1 MRNIR
6 FSVIIP
12 AYNVDNYILC
22 CVNSVLKQS
31 FKNYEIIIVNDGSV
45 DLTIDFCQELLK
57 RNKCIK
63 LVNKENGGLS
73 SARNAGIVM
82 AKGDYLLFLD
92 GDDFWRDDDFL
103 ENLNC
108 IIETNSPDTI
118 IFPYSYYYA
127 MDRINEYQFDL
138 SEISSSSNKFSDNLY
153 SLIDNG
159 IWYPSACNKCIRR
172 DIVAINNISFPLNMT
187 SEDVKWCFEL
197 SQHIVS
203 YYIYNKGVYMYRQNR
218 EGSIS
223 YKLKMKNL
231 EDLFLNIEN
240 VLSCSKEI
248 RDADYLYLSHYY
260 LEVIPYVMPFLKNP
274 DVKRKLSKY
283 KWLSNYSKNTRNL
296 KKRIIYFC
304 LTYMGFRLSSLLLS
318 ILVKLYKST

>member
-1 MRNIR
+1 M
-6 FSVIIP
+6 
-12 AYNVDNYILC
+12 
-22 CVNSVLKQS
+22 
-31 FKNYEIIIVNDGSV
+31 
-45 DLTIDFCQELLK
+45 
-57 RNKCIK
+57 
-63 LVNKENGGLS
+63 
-73 SARNAGIVM
+73 
-82 AKGDYLLFLD
+82 
-92 GDDFWRDDDFL
+92 

-118 IFPYSYYYA
+118 IFPYSYYYGK
-127 MDRINEYQFDL
+127 DRIKEYEFDL
-138 SEISSSSNKFSDNLY
+138 SEVSSSSNKFSDDLY
-153 SLIDNG
+153 LLIDNG

-197 SQHIVS
+197 SQHIAS

-240 VLSCSKEI
+240 VLSGSKKI

-274 DVKRKLSKY
+274 NIKRMLSKY
-283 KWLSNYSKNTRNL
+283 KWLSKYSKNTRNI

>member
-1 MRNIR
+1 M
-6 FSVIIP
+6 
-12 AYNVDNYILC
+12 
-22 CVNSVLKQS
+22 
-31 FKNYEIIIVNDGSV
+31 
-45 DLTIDFCQELLK
+45 
-57 RNKCIK
+57 
-63 LVNKENGGLS
+63 
-73 SARNAGIVM
+73 
-82 AKGDYLLFLD
+82 
-92 GDDFWRDDDFL
+92 
-103 ENLNC
+103 
-108 IIETNSPDTI
+108 
-118 IFPYSYYYA
+118 
-127 MDRINEYQFDL
+127 
-138 SEISSSSNKFSDNLY
+138 
-153 SLIDNG
+153 LIDNG

-197 SQHIVS
+197 SQHIAS

-240 VLSCSKEI
+240 VLSGSKKI

-274 DVKRKLSKY
+274 NVKRMLSKY
-283 KWLSNYSKNTRNL
+283 KWLSKYSKNTRNI

>member
-1 MRNIR
+1 MK
-6 FSVIIP
+6 FSIIIP
-12 AYNVDNYILC
+12 AYNVADYLENCVESILKQTYDNYE
-22 CVNSVLKQS
+22 V
-31 FKNYEIIIVNDGSV
+31 IIVNDGSTDETGKIAD
-45 DLTIDFCQELLK
+45 DLSLQFKQINVIHQS
-57 RNKCIK
+57 
-63 LVNKENGGLS
+63 NGGAS
-73 SARNAGIVM
+73 KARNTGMKEVV
-82 AKGDYLLFLD
+82 GDYILFLD

-118 IFPYSYYYA
+118 IFPYSYYYGK
-127 MDRINEYQFDL
+127 DRIKEYEFDL
-138 SEISSSSNKFSDNLY
+138 SEVSSSSNKFSDDLY
-153 SLIDNG
+153 LLIDNG
-159 IWYPSACNKCIRR
+159 IWYPSACNKCIRK

-197 SQHIVS
+197 SQHITS

-240 VLSCSKEI
+240 VLSGSKKI

-274 DVKRKLSKY
+274 NIKRMLSKY
-283 KWLSNYSKNTRNL
+283 KWLSKYSKNTRNI
-296 KKRIIYFC
+296 KKRIICFC